1 MYKCTVDISYNGKK
15 YYRNNYYELVLSDKM
30 KEYFLVIECNKVEG
44 HYFKNNYYDFVLS
57 DKMKEFIKVGYFTA
71 IVDKGVTKEFKGKIK
86 KK

>member
-1 MYKCTVDISYNGKK
+1 MYKCTVNISHNGRKYNK
-15 YYRNNYYELVLSDKM
+15 D
-30 KEYFLVIECNKVEG
+30 
-44 HYFKNNYYDFVLS
+44 NYYDLVLG

>member
-1 MYKCTVDISYNGKK
+1 MYKCTVNISHNGRKYNRG
-15 YYRNNYYELVLSDKM
+15 
-30 KEYFLVIECNKVEG
+30 
-44 HYFKNNYYDFVLS
+44 NYYDLVLS